1 MTAASQ
7 FPGQSSPGHRIVI
20 VGGGAGGLVL
30 ATRLRR
36 KHPALNVTLVDAS
49 PTHIWK
55 PLLHE
60 IAAGSI
66 NPNDDELSY
75 LAHGASCGYEFQ
87 LGRLMGLHRAN
98 KSIVLAPIIDESGEM
113 IAPERRLH
121 YDTLVLAVGSICND
135 FGTPGAAEYCLHL
148 DTRLQA
154 DRFHRAFLNVF
165 LSAHANKLNGA
176 EQRSIEVTI
185 IGAGATGVELAAEL
199 HASVRKLVGYGLN
212 EIAPENVKISLI
224 EAGPRLLPALPEEL
238 ASAVE
243 QQLRRIGIQLFLNE
257 RVNEVK
263 ADGVCTASGKFIAG
277 KLKVWAAGIKAP
289 PALADLDGLEVNRLN
304 QIQVRSSLQSLIDDS
319 IFAIGDCSTIAES
332 DIRTPPT
339 AQVANQQAI
348 FLARAIPR
356 YLQGEPLPAFT
367 FKDAGAVVPLSES
380 NTFGVLMGNL
390 LGTQNIRGF
399 IARMAYLW
407 LYRRHQYALYGFA
420 KTSVITLRDQLRRS
434 VGPRLKLH

>member
-1 MTAASQ
+1 MTTH
-7 FPGQSSPGHRIVI
+7 SPSGHRVVI

-36 KHPALNVTLVDAS
+36 KHPDLNITLVDAS

-75 LAHGASCGYEFQ
+75 LAHGSSWGYEFQ
-87 LGRLMGLHRAN
+87 LGRLCGLDRSKKA
-98 KSIVLAPIIDESGEM
+98 IVLAPIMDESGEM
-113 IAPERRLH
+113 IAPERSLP
-121 YDTLVLAVGSICND
+121 YDTLVLAVGSVCND

-148 DTRLQA
+148 DTRMQA
-154 DRFHRAFLNVF
+154 DRFHQAFLNIF
-165 LSAHANKLNGA
+165 LSAHASKLNGTNK
-176 EQRSIEVTI
+176 RNIEVTI

-199 HASVRKLVGYGLN
+199 HASVHKLIGYGLN
-212 EIAPENVKISLI
+212 EIPPENVNISLI
-224 EAGPRLLPALPEEL
+224 EAGPRLLPALPEDL
-238 ASAVE
+238 SQAVE
-243 QQLRRIGIQLFLNE
+243 QQLRSIGIHLYLNE
-257 RVNEVK
+257 RVTEVS
-263 ADGVCTASGKFIAG
+263 AEGVSTASGKFIAG
-277 KLKVWAAGIKAP
+277 QLKVWAAGIKAP
-289 PALADLDGLEVNRLN
+289 PALAALDELDVNRIN
-304 QIQVRSSLQSLIDDS
+304 QVLVRSNLQTLKDEH
-319 IFAIGDCSTIAES
+319 IFAIGDCAAIAES
-332 DIRTPPT
+332 QIRTPPT
-339 AQVANQQAI
+339 AQVANQQAL
-348 FLARAIPR
+348 FLSKAIPR
-356 YLQGEPLPAFT
+356 FIRGEPLPSFT

-420 KTSVITLRDQLRRS
+420 KTFVITLRDQLRRS